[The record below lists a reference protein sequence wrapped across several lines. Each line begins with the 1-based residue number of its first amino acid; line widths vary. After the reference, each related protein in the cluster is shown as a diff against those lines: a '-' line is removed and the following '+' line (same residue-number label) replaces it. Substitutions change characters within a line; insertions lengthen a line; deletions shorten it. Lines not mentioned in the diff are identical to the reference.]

1 MALSRAGGARQFA
14 GHDPGATRRAYTTRR
29 VAAWDTLRVV
39 YDSTTSII
47 DERHLAATMT
57 AVLCVVSLA
66 CPVHALAQSRSS
78 TDRGFAAL
86 AARADAARDAERL
99 DEAAALYRKALALR
113 PSWKD
118 GWWSLGTILYD
129 QNAHAEAA
137 RAFRRFLSRD
147 PKHGTAHL
155 MLALCEYQLGQ
166 DDRALKNIRAA
177 KELGIAKETQLP
189 RVLSYHEGM
198 LLLRK
203 GRYEDAIGALKP
215 LVSEGVESDE
225 LHAALGM
232 GVLMIRPKHA
242 PTERSPEHHVVLRAG
257 RAERLSVEKRFDEA
271 RTTYEE
277 LVRESPAFPNVH
289 YAFGRFLLAVEDRE
303 RAIEQFVEEITR
315 DPAHIRARVQIA
327 AAHYRIDSPAGVPFA
342 EDVVRLEPDYP
353 FGHYL
358 LGLLYLDAGDASR
371 AIPQLETAVRLV
383 PRDPQFHFALG
394 NAYARAGRKE
404 DAVRARAEFKRL
416 GGAAQSPAGTPAEAE
431 PPRLNLERAP
441 DPPP

>member
-1 MALSRAGGARQFA
+1 MYHL
-14 GHDPGATRRAYTTRR
+14 ATI
-29 VAAWDTLRVV
+29 TLRDRTPPPVTKALLLVV
-39 YDSTTSII
+39 GLASTG
-47 DERHLAATMT
+47 HVFAQAGAA
-57 AVLCVVSLA
+57 A
-66 CPVHALAQSRSS
+66 
-78 TDRGFAAL
+78 DRGFAAL
-86 AARADAARDAERL
+86 SARADAARDAERL

-137 RAFRRFLSRD
+137 RAFGRFLSLD

-177 KELGIAKETQLP
+177 KDLGIANDAQLP

-203 GRYEDAIGALKP
+203 GRYEEAIGALKP
-215 LVSEGVESDE
+215 LVSEGLESHE

-232 GVLMIRPKHA
+232 GVLMIRPKDA
-242 PTERSPEHHVVLRAG
+242 PTAGAPEHQVVLRAG
-257 RAERLSVEKRFDEA
+257 RAERLSLAKRFDEA
-271 RTTYEE
+271 RTSYGE
-277 LVRESPAFPNVH
+277 LVQEFPGFPNVH

-303 RAIEQFVEEITR
+303 RATEQFLEEIKRQPT
-315 DPAHIRARVQIA
+315 HIRARVQIA
-327 AAHYRIDSPAGVPFA
+327 AAHYRIDSPAGIPFA
-342 EDVVRLEPDYP
+342 EEVVRLEPDYP

-358 LGLLYLDAGDASR
+358 LGLLYLDAGDVSR
-371 AIPQLETAVRLV
+371 SIPQLETAVRLV
-383 PRDPQFHFALG
+383 PRDPLFHFALG

-404 DAVRARAEFKRL
+404 DAARARAEFQRL
-416 GGAAQSPAGTPAEAE
+416 GGTAQTPAGTPADAGE
-431 PPRLNLERAP
+431 PRLKLERAP